1 MSLSMSRST
10 TRTTAIQGQP
20 QFVYYIVKA
29 TCAHYIIIMH
39 VVGVLHVHTYLCMH
53 IYAVMHTPTN
63 TFSCTHTIEQ
73 RAAAAVNS
81 WAPPWN
87 FFIFKRIIIY
97 EHKRIHKHATNAHT
111 HTDTH
116 THTHTH
122 TNTHMQAHTRIDAY
136 TRSSL

>member
-73 RAAAAVNS
+73 CAAAAVNS
-81 WAPPWN
+81 WAPPRN

-97 EHKRIHKHATNAHT
+97 EHKRKHKHATNAHT
-111 HTDTH
+111 HTH
-116 THTHTH
+116 THKHTH
-122 TNTHMQAHTRIDAY
+122 AGTYANRRIHEK
-136 TRSSL
+136 LVI